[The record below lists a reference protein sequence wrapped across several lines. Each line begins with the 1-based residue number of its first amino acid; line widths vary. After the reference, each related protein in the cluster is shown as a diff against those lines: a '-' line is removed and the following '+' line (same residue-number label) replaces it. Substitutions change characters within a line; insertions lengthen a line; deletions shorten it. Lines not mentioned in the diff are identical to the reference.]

1 MVWNSRETPTSL
13 TPFDPTKLKTM
24 VDRHVNEAG
33 TSHKTGAKR
42 YLEATVTSPPTPSVN
57 VCKNS
62 EFPRVLNDAGSK
74 NNHLIPW
81 FNKQQTTTNKRKCRH
96 ETTAAATASLKL
108 RDMCSDQGSSP
119 VRRSRNRTFSSSGTC
134 AKTKEAVVCVNHAF
148 A

>member
-1 MVWNSRETPTSL
+1 
-13 TPFDPTKLKTM
+13 M

-62 EFPRVLNDAGSK
+62 EFLRVLNDAGSK

-81 FNKQQTTTNKRKCRH
+81 FNKQQATTNKRKQKQAPEEDPPLDTPQCRH

-119 VRRSRNRTFSSSGTC
+119 VRRSRNRTFSSCGTC
-134 AKTKEAVVCVNHAF
+134 AKTKEAVVCV
-148 A
+148 